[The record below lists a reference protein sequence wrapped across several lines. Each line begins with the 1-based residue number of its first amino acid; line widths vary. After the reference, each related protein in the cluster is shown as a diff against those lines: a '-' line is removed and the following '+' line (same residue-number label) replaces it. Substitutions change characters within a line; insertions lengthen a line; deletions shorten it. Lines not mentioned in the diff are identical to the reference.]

1 MRTVKRDLKGRAGE
15 IALTPETLDDLWHLK
30 YIIEPGDLVFALT
43 KRRVEG
49 ASDKLRPEKIE
60 KKTMRLGVRIESLEF
75 HKFSNR
81 LRLHG
86 LIESG
91 QDAGNYHT
99 LNIEEGT
106 NLSVI
111 KTWKNDQLERI
122 QEAETATRRPR
133 VVILT
138 IEEGEASIGL
148 VRYYGVEE
156 YSYITMG
163 SGKGESSR
171 REEFFSQVLMQ
182 LTQAAGSRGQ
192 FTVQSAHAAAL
203 IVAGPGFTKD
213 DFMKFLKDRNPELAD
228 RARTEDTVSI
238 GVSGY
243 QEVLR
248 RGAVDRIVEESRIA
262 REARLIEELMAQ
274 IAKNGA
280 AVYGWEEVRRARD
293 LGAVE
298 SLLITDELLREGR
311 EKGHDIDAFLLSIE
325 HSGGKVV
332 VFSTEFEPGHRLH
345 NLGGIAA
352 LLRFNLEY

>member
-1 MRTVKRDLKGRAGE
+1 MHITKRNLKGREGE

-49 ASDKLRPEKIE
+49 ATDKLRPEKIE
-60 KKTMRLGVRIESLEF
+60 KKPMRLGVRIETLEF

-86 LIESG
+86 VIESG
-91 QDAGNYHT
+91 QDTGAYHT

-122 QEAETATRRPR
+122 KEAEAAAKRPR

-148 VRYYGVEE
+148 VRQFGVEE
-156 YSYITMG
+156 YSNIKMG
-163 SGKGESSR
+163 SGKGESSK
-171 REEFFSQVLMQ
+171 REEFFSTVLPQ
-182 LTQAAGSRGQ
+182 LVQTVGFPSQFSQAA
-192 FTVQSAHAAAL
+192 VL

-213 DFMKFLKDRNPELAD
+213 DFMKFLKERNPELAE

-238 GVSGY
+238 GISGF

-248 RGAVDRIVEESRIA
+248 RGAVDRIVEESRIS
-262 REARLIEELMAQ
+262 REARLIEELMAR
-274 IAKNGA
+274 IATSGA
-280 AVYGWEEVRRARD
+280 AAYGWDEVKKARD
-293 LGAVE
+293 MGAVE
-298 SLLITDELLREGR
+298 SLLVTDELLREGR

-325 HSGGKVV
+325 HGRGKVV

-345 NLGGIAA
+345 SLGGIAA
-352 LLRFNLEY
+352 LLRFKLEY

>member
-1 MRTVKRDLKGRAGE
+1 MRVTKRNLRDREGE
-15 IALTPETLDDLWHLK
+15 ITLTAENLDDLWHLK

-60 KKTMRLGVRIESLEF
+60 KKPVRLGIRIDKIEF

-86 LIESG
+86 LIEYG
-91 QDAGNYHT
+91 QDTGAYHT
-99 LNIEEGT
+99 LNIEEST

-122 QEAETATRRPR
+122 KEAEAAAKRPR

-138 IEEGEASIGL
+138 IEEGEAYIGL
-148 VRYYGVEE
+148 VRQYGVEE
-156 YSYITMG
+156 YSYLKMG
-163 SGKGESSR
+163 SGKGESSH
-171 REEFFSQVLMQ
+171 REEFFNQMMGQ
-182 LTQAAGSRGQ
+182 LDQAARN
-192 FTVQSAHAAAL
+192 AEAI

-213 DFMKFLKDRNPELAD
+213 DFLKFLNVRKPELAH
-228 RARTEDTVSI
+228 RSRTEDTVTI
-238 GVSGY
+238 GISGY

-248 RGAVDRIVEESRIA
+248 RGAVDRIVEETRITK
-262 REARLIEELMAQ
+262 EARFIEELMTR
-274 IAKNGA
+274 IAKGEA
-280 AVYGWEEVRRARD
+280 AAYGWDEVKRARD

-298 SLLITDELLREGR
+298 WLMITDELLREGR
-311 EKGHDIDAFLLSIE
+311 EKGHDIDSFLMSIE
-325 HSGGKVV
+325 HSRGNVL

-345 NLGGIAA
+345 GLGGIAA